1 MVTLFGLPFLF
12 YNKKNINKQIDFYEI
27 IIKENIIKGNY
38 IVRRIR

>member
-12 YNKKNINKQIDFYEI
+12 YNKNYINKQIDFYEI